1 MPAEFIL
8 VLVIIALVLITWGLS
23 SISASLAAAKQAQA
37 TIEAART
44 AQIASSGNL
53 ISLLTTVLVIVVILA
68 GIAVIFWIVYQA
80 RIRPLLAS
88 LPGNHRPFHAVNG
101 SQQPQVSTSDPLG
114 QLVTLATLQMLRD
127 MQRDP
132 RALPPSQ
139 QSTLEEPD
147 PAEIDLWRQN

>member
-23 SISASLAAAKQAQA
+23 SLSASLAAAKQAQA
-37 TIEAART
+37 TIEAARA

-53 ISLLTTVLVIVVILA
+53 ISLLTAALVIAVILA
-68 GIAVIFWIVYQA
+68 GIAVIFWIVYRV

-88 LPGNHRPFHAVNG
+88 LPGNRKPFHTVNG

-127 MQRDP
+127 MQRDQ
-132 RALPPSQ
+132 RALPQSQ
-139 QSTLEEPD
+139 QPGLEEPD

>member
-37 TIEAART
+37 TIEAARA

-53 ISLLTTVLVIVVILA
+53 ISLLTTALVIAVILA
-68 GIAVIFWIVYQA
+68 GIAVIFWIVYRV

-88 LPGNHRPFHAVNG
+88 LPGNRKSFHAVNG
-101 SQQPQVSTSDPLG
+101 NQQPQVSTSDPLG

-127 MQRDP
+127 MQRDQ
-132 RALPPSQ
+132 RALPQSQ
-139 QSTLEEPD
+139 QPALEEPD

>member
-1 MPAEFIL
+1 MVPILITIL
-8 VLVIIALVLITWGLS
+8 VILVIIVWGLS

-37 TIEAART
+37 TIEAAHA
-44 AQIASSGNL
+44 AQVASTGNL
-53 ISLLTTVLVIVVILA
+53 VSLITTAAVVIVILA
-68 GIAVIFWIVYQA
+68 GIAVTFWIVYQA

-88 LPGNHRPFHAVNG
+88 LPGNRKSFHAVNG

-132 RALPPSQ
+132 RTLPPSQ
-139 QSTLEEPD
+139 QPALEEPD
-147 PAEIDLWRQN
+147 PAEIDLWRQK